1 MLPPKTLVI
10 IKKQGEA
17 IFALH
22 INFIK
27 KKRSGGSKP
36 PPYNSFDDRKSDI
49 MTSEQQEIMQYIEEE
64 DVKFIRLAFC
74 DIYGVQKNISVQRG
88 ELSRAFEHGYPI
100 DASYIAGFGGDYGE
114 DVWLHPEAGTIT
126 VLPWRPEHGKVVR
139 MFCTL
144 TLADG
149 TPLPTDTRALLQKA
163 VRYAKDKGYT
173 FHFKSELQFYLFKTD
188 ENGDSTHIPY
198 DNAGYMDIAPLDKGE
213 NVRREICLT
222 LEQMG
227 ITPESSHHEA
237 GPGQNEIDFTYSD
250 PLSSADNT
258 VTFLSVVRTI
268 AARNGLYADFSPKPF
283 SDKSGSAL
291 HITMSVHSKNGEQVT
306 DYAIAGMLRHIAAMT
321 VFLNPTDNSYQRF
334 GRLKAPKYITWSSK
348 NRAQLI
354 AATLTKNG
362 NPCLQLRSPDPE
374 ANPYLA
380 FALMIYAAVDG
391 IEKKPPLPD
400 STDADLLF
408 LSSEEQDKNALLP
421 NSIDKARNAAYDS
434 GFIKA
439 HLPDS
444 VLKAY
449 CNK

>member
-1 MLPPKTLVI
+1 
-10 IKKQGEA
+10 
-17 IFALH
+17 
-22 INFIK
+22 
-27 KKRSGGSKP
+27 
-36 PPYNSFDDRKSDI
+36 
-49 MTSEQQEIMQYIEEE
+49 MTNEQQEIMQYIEEE

-74 DIYGVQKNISVQRG
+74 DIYGEQKNISIQRG
-88 ELSRAFEHGYPI
+88 ELKRAFEVGIPI

-114 DVWLHPEAGTIT
+114 DVYLHPEADTIT

-144 TLADG
+144 SSADG
-149 TPLPTDTRALLQKA
+149 EPVEGDTRALLKNA
-163 VRYAKDKGYT
+163 IKYAKEKGFK
-173 FHFKSELQFYLFKTD
+173 FHFKSEMQFYLFKTD
-188 ENGDSTHIPY
+188 ENGENTHIPY
-198 DNAGYMDIAPLDKGE
+198 DHAGYMDIAPLDKGE

-222 LEQMG
+222 LDQMG

-237 GPGQNEIDFTYSD
+237 GPGQNEIDFSYAD
-250 PLSSADNT
+250 PLTSADNS

-283 SDKSGSAL
+283 ADKSGSAL
-291 HITMSVHSKNGEQVT
+291 HITMSVHAKSGEQVT
-306 DYAIAGMLRHIAAMT
+306 DYAIAGMLDHIAAMT
-321 VFLNPTDNSYQRF
+321 VFLNPTDSSYQRF

-391 IEKKPPLPD
+391 IENADELSPSSDK
-400 STDADLLF
+400 DLLF
-408 LSSEEQDKNALLP
+408 MSSEEQKNYVLLP
-421 NSIDKARNAAYDS
+421 NNIDKARNAAYDNA
-434 GFIKA
+434 FIRENI
-439 HLPDS
+439 PES
-444 VLKAY
+444 IIKAY
-449 CNK
+449 CNR

>member
-1 MLPPKTLVI
+1 
-10 IKKQGEA
+10 
-17 IFALH
+17 
-22 INFIK
+22 
-27 KKRSGGSKP
+27 
-36 PPYNSFDDRKSDI
+36 
-49 MTSEQQEIMQYIEEE
+49 MTTEQQEIMQFMEEE

-88 ELSRAFEHGYPI
+88 ELQRAFEHGYPI

-114 DVWLHPEAGTIT
+114 DIYLHPDASTVTI
-126 VLPWRPEHGKVVR
+126 LPWRPEHGKVVR

-144 TLADG
+144 SLEDG
-149 TPLPTDTRALLQKA
+149 TPIEADTRVLLKNA
-163 VRYAKDKGYT
+163 VKYARGKGYT

-237 GPGQNEIDFTYSD
+237 GPGQNEIDFKYAD
-250 PLSSADNT
+250 PLTSADNT

-283 SDKSGSAL
+283 ADKSGSAL
-291 HITMSVHSKNGEQVT
+291 HITMSVHAKSGEQVT
-306 DYAIAGMLRHIAAMT
+306 DYAIAGMLEHVAGMT

-334 GRLKAPKYITWSSK
+334 GRLKAPKYITWSRK

-354 AATLTKNG
+354 SAQLTKNG

-391 IEKKPPLPD
+391 IESRKALPQPTD
-400 STDADLLF
+400 SDLLF
-408 LSSEEQDKNALLP
+408 MSAQEQKQFELLP
-421 NSIDKARNAAYDS
+421 NTVDKARH
-434 GFIKA
+434 KA
-439 HLPDS
+439 LTSAFVMANVPDS
-444 VLKAY
+444 IIKAY
-449 CNK
+449 CNR

>member
-1 MLPPKTLVI
+1 
-10 IKKQGEA
+10 
-17 IFALH
+17 
-22 INFIK
+22 
-27 KKRSGGSKP
+27 
-36 PPYNSFDDRKSDI
+36 
-49 MTSEQQEIMQYIEEE
+49 MTNEQLEIMQYIEEE

-74 DIYGVQKNISVQRG
+74 DIYGVQKNISIQRG
-88 ELSRAFEHGYPI
+88 ELQRAFESGYPI

-114 DVWLHPEAGTIT
+114 DIYLHPEASTIT

-144 TLADG
+144 SFSDG
-149 TPLPTDTRALLQKA
+149 IPVAGDTRAILKQA
-163 VRYAKDKGYT
+163 VKYAKEKGYT

-188 ENGDSTHIPY
+188 ENGEGTRIPY

-237 GPGQNEIDFTYSD
+237 GPGQNEIDFKYAD
-250 PLSSADNT
+250 PLTSADNT

-268 AARNGLYADFSPKPF
+268 AARNGLFADFSPKPF

-291 HITMSVHSKNGEQVT
+291 HITMSVHSKSGEQVT
-306 DYAIAGMLRHIAAMT
+306 DYAIAGMLDHIAAMT
-321 VFLNPTDNSYQRF
+321 VFLNPTDSSYQRF
-334 GRLKAPKYITWSSK
+334 GRLKAPKFITWSSK

-380 FALMIYAAVDG
+380 FALMIFAAVDG
-391 IEKKPPLPD
+391 IESRTQLPP
-400 STDADLLF
+400 STDQDIIF
-408 LSSEEQDKNALLP
+408 MTGSEQKNYMLLP
-421 NSIDKARNAAYDS
+421 NSVDKARNAAADNS
-434 GFIKA
+434 FIKD
-439 HLPDS
+439 HLPGS
-444 VLKAY
+444 VIKAY
-449 CNK
+449 CNR